1 MHREF
6 IKRIIENVKTDST
19 IVGLAAGG
27 SWINN
32 QIDEFSDV
40 DLVLVT
46 EQIVSNN
53 FDKMYGY
60 ANQFG
65 NLLNAFT
72 GEHVGEK
79 RLLICMYTDPL
90 IHVDIKFVTREE
102 FKQRVEN
109 PIILWDRDGSIKNI
123 IKTTVPVW
131 PELDYQW
138 IEDRFWTWIHYAT
151 LKIGRGEN
159 FEALDF
165 LSFLRVTVLSPLLQI
180 KNGQLPRGLRKIE
193 QTFDKNDL
201 IELEKTIPTY
211 SVIPIIESLEKSIV
225 LYKDLRKK
233 IFNDKIILRLNTE
246 KNCIEYFYE
255 IKGKIINRVVLQK

>member
-1 MHREF
+1 MHNEF
-6 IKRIIENVKTDST
+6 VKRIIEKVKADST

-27 SWINN
+27 SWIDN
-32 QIDEFSDV
+32 QMDEFSDI

-46 EQIVSNN
+46 EQIVSNS

-65 NLLNAFT
+65 HLLNAFT

-79 RLLICMYTDPL
+79 RLLICMYTNPL
-90 IHVDIKFVTREE
+90 IHVDIKFVTCEE

-109 PIILWDRDGSIKNI
+109 PIILWDKDGSIKNSI
-123 IKTTVPVW
+123 ETTVPVW

-165 LSFLRVTVLSPLLQI
+165 LSFLRVTVLAPLLQI

-193 QTFDKNDL
+193 QTFIKNDL
-201 IELEKTIPTY
+201 IELEKTISAY
-211 SVIPIIESLEKSIV
+211 SAISIIEALEQSIV

-233 IFNDKIILRLNTE
+233 LFNDKIILRLNTE
-246 KNCIEYFYE
+246 KSCTEYFYE
-255 IKGKIINRVVLQK
+255 MAKMKKINIHV